1 MEKTNYQKRWKEIET
16 ESQLLTKQLK
26 DAEYLFYTVDDPE
39 LKAEIMTNM
48 ADIEGKLANLR
59 MEVEHINDFVLD
71 LINQGV
77 LVWQQL
83 T

>member
-1 MEKTNYQKRWKEIET
+1 MDKTNYQKRWKEIET

-26 DAEYLFYTVDDPE
+26 DAEYLFYTVDDPA
-39 LKAEIMTNM
+39 LKTEIMTNI

-77 LVWQQL
+77 LV
-83 T
+83 

>member
-1 MEKTNYQKRWKEIET
+1 MEKINYQKRWKEIEA

-48 ADIEGKLANLR
+48 ADIQSKLANLR
-59 MEVEHINDFVLD
+59 LEVEHINDFVLD
-71 LINQGV
+71 LISQGV
-77 LVWQQL
+77 LV
-83 T
+83 

>member
-1 MEKTNYQKRWKEIET
+1 MEKTNYQRRWKEIET

-26 DAEYLFYTVDDPE
+26 DAEYLFYTVDDPA
-39 LKAEIMTNM
+39 LKTEIMTNM
-48 ADIEGKLANLR
+48 ADIQGKLANLR